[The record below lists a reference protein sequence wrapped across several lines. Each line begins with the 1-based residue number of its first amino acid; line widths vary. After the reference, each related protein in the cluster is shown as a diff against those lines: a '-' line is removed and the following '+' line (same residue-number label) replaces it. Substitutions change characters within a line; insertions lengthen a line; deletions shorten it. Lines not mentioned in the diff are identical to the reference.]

1 MDYQKVL
8 DEIESTLKNL
18 DLGGELPTYIPELAN
33 IPTHKFGMQLN
44 LLNGDQFSFG
54 DAEELFSIQSI
65 SKVFTLTMARAC
77 IGKKIW
83 KRVNVEPSGNPFN
96 SLTELER
103 DQGIP
108 RNPFINAGALVIADI
123 MISHFENPKAELL
136 NFVHKLTDDPSIAYN
151 QSVFTSEKEHGFRNT
166 ALVNYM
172 KALGNIENDPEEI
185 LDLYFHQC
193 SIAMSCK
200 QLAKAFTVYA
210 NQGKLITTGEEIMES
225 HEAKRINAVMQ
236 TCGFYD
242 EAGEF
247 TFRVG
252 LPGKSGVGGGIAAV
266 RPGLY
271 AVAVWSP
278 LLNKKGN
285 SKKGMR
291 ALEALTY
298 ITDTS
303 IF

>member
-8 DEIESTLKNL
+8 SEIESTLTNL
-18 DLGGELPTYIPELAN
+18 DLGGELPDYIPELAC
-33 IPTHKFGMQLN
+33 ISPKKFGMHLN
-44 LLNGDQFSFG
+44 LLNGEEFAFG
-54 DAEELFSIQSI
+54 DHQELFSIQSI

-103 DQGIP
+103 DNGIP

-123 MISHFENPKAELL
+123 MISHFENPKTELL
-136 NFVHKLTDDPSIAYN
+136 KFVHKLTGDSSITYN
-151 QSVFTSEKEHGFRNT
+151 KSVFLSEKEHGFRNT

-193 SIAMSCK
+193 SIAMSCE

-210 NQGKLITTGEEIMES
+210 NQGKLISTGEEIMES
-225 HEAKRINAVMQ
+225 QEAKRINAVMQ

-271 AVAVWSP
+271 SVAVWSP

-285 SKKGMR
+285 SKKGMK